1 MSESIDITPNPRVLR
16 MLGEI
21 DFKAWQCL
29 CEIIDNSIDSFKS
42 CDVNSV
48 SAPKPSIKVKLPGI
62 SQNQLKSTDHLTIED
77 NGEGMTFDV
86 LSKSLTAGFSGN
98 SPIDK
103 MGLFGMGFNISTARL
118 GNRTEVI
125 TSTKDSDEFL
135 KVTIDFQELETK
147 GHFDVPV
154 ERIPKKADEKF
165 SHGTRIIVTKLKTD
179 HIKPLYQRKKI
190 TAKLGKIYG
199 RIIREKEIKLVYA
212 GQACKPFKHCVWSEK
227 RNGQAKAGSVPA
239 ILNIDELI
247 DSKKYCSTCWV
258 WLNDFESE
266 CPSCNETSAI
276 SKRERRIKG
285 WIGIQRYFSSDHF
298 GIDLIRNGRVI
309 RELDK
314 SFFDWI
320 NNDEEV
326 ELEYPIDGHQ
336 RLGRIVGELE
346 LDFVKVTHQK
356 DAFETNTQ
364 DWRDVVLA
372 VRGDGPIRPQI
383 AKSCGYAINTSP
395 VARLFSAFRTAKASV
410 KNLVPQRKN
419 GQAMITDTHIDELVR
434 RFYDGEN
441 DYQSDDKWWSLL
453 NEVNSNKD
461 PTPTNNDPTGG
472 DPFDSGESSNNS
484 TGGNPFD
491 SGESSDNSAGGNPF
505 DSGESSDNSSASE
518 GGQLEPFQPK
528 EKPEV
533 RSEPDLILSKNYSLD
548 LFKNI
553 SIRVVAQRVL
563 DGVHQNGF
571 HVELKGVELQ
581 FTYWPKSNIFEN
593 SLLTAADFLINELAY
608 HMHSIS
614 QNEVSRVPISA
625 VEIAIREKYF
635 FDLYPTVD
643 ELHRQVRI
651 FHEDL
656 TEHLRSK
663 TEEFNINLLD
673 IDPSDLLLI
682 KKRMVQNEYLDD
694 SQVETALQ
702 QGEFLSYAPFSVLKV
717 IICDC
722 PNLVFDGVFFNTKWK
737 SDSELSLLM
746 KLQKNELVSLLDDI
760 DWFNDNYSTPGGS
773 LWRGRVKRLIGSLEI
788 LISWRI

>member
-42 CDVNSV
+42 FNTLSGL
-48 SAPKPSIKVKLPGI
+48 APKPSIKVKLPGI
-62 SQNQLKSTDHLTIED
+62 SQNQLKSSDHLTIED
-77 NGEGMTFDV
+77 NGEGMTFDA
-86 LSKSLTAGFSGN
+86 LNKSLRAGFSGN
-98 SPIDK
+98 SPVDK

-125 TSTKDSDEFL
+125 TSTKDSNEFL
-135 KVTIDFQELETK
+135 KVTIDFQELEEK

-154 ERIPKKADEKF
+154 ERIAKKADEKF
-165 SHGTRIIVTKLKTD
+165 KHGTKIIITKLKTD

-190 TAKLGKIYG
+190 TEKLGKIYG
-199 RIIREKEIKLVYA
+199 RIIIDKEIKLVYA
-212 GQACKPFKHCVWSEK
+212 GQNCRPFKHCVWSTK
-227 RNGQAKAGSVPA
+227 RNGQAKEGSVPA
-239 ILNIDELI
+239 ILKVDELI

-266 CPSCNETSAI
+266 CPACNETSAI

-285 WIGIQRYFSSDHF
+285 WIGIQRYFSSDHY

-346 LDFVKVTHQK
+346 IDFVKVTHQK
-356 DAFETNTQ
+356 DAFDTNTQ

-383 AKSCGYAINTSP
+383 AKSCGYATNTSP

-419 GQAMITDTHIDELVR
+419 GQAMITDSHIEELVQ
-434 RFYDGEN
+434 RFYNGET

-461 PTPTNNDPTGG
+461 HAPTNNDPSGG
-472 DPFDSGESSNNS
+472 D
-484 TGGNPFD
+484 PFD

-505 DSGESSDNSSASE
+505 DSGESSDTSSRDE
-518 GGQLEPFQPK
+518 DGEK
-528 EKPEV
+528 ETIEPEV

-581 FTYWPKSNIFEN
+581 FTYWPNSHIFEN
-593 SLLTAADFLINELAY
+593 SLLTPADFLINELAY

-625 VEIAIREKYF
+625 VELAIRDKYF

-643 ELHRQVRI
+643 ELHRQVRM
-651 FHEDL
+651 FNEDL
-656 TEHLRSK
+656 SEHLRSK
-663 TEEFNINLLD
+663 TEEFNINLVN
-673 IDPSDLLLI
+673 IEPSDLSLI

-694 SQVETALQ
+694 SQIENALRL
-702 QGEFLSYAPFSVLKV
+702 GEFLSYAPFSVLKM
-717 IICDC
+717 IICDS
-722 PNLVFDGVFFNTKWK
+722 PKLVFDGVFFNTEWK
-737 SDSELSLLM
+737 SDRELSLLM
-746 KLQKNELVSLLDDI
+746 KLQKSELVSLLDDL
-760 DWFNDNYSTPGGS
+760 DWFHDNHSSPGGT

-788 LISWRI
+788 LMNWRIRNH